1 MHMQAEMLA
10 QAMDGPSPSD
20 AIVEL
25 IAQGD
30 HRAAVTLCARRH
42 GGALGRVC
50 MALLSSQ
57 ADADEAVQ
65 ETLLAAHRGFAG
77 WRGEGSVRAWLF
89 GIARHVCARRLEGRR
104 RDQRLLEIVPT
115 DGEAADGFAARRR
128 ARAVRRALEQLRPS
142 ERDALVLR
150 YVAELSHREIAEACH
165 LDEAAARKR
174 VSRALEA
181 LRSVLPAEE
190 IE

>member
-1 MHMQAEMLA
+1 MLA
-10 QAMDGPSPSD
+10 TAMESPSD
-20 AIVEL
+20 PVVEL
-25 IAQGD
+25 LARGD
-30 HRAAVTLCARRH
+30 HRAALALCARTH
-42 GGALGRVC
+42 GPALGRVC
-50 MALLSSQ
+50 MALLGTQ

-65 ETLLAAHRGFAG
+65 ETLLAAHRGFG
-77 WRGEGSVRAWLF
+77 GFRGEGSVRAWLF

-104 RDQRLLEIVPT
+104 RDQRLLEVVPPAG
-115 DGEAADGFAARRR
+115 DGADGFAARRR
-128 ARAVRRALEQLRPS
+128 ARRVRRALEQLRPS

-150 YVAELSHREIAEACH
+150 YVAELSHREIAIACNI
-165 LDEAAARKR
+165 DEAAARKR